1 MLQSPQVSDN
11 QLIRACLTNLY
22 SDLMALALLLLG
34 ERQKAFNAAADA
46 ICDAVHQRRHYWAGI
61 SGRAWVYRF
70 LLRRCR
76 QPLWGASKLSRAA
89 LRLVLCDALNL
100 QPVEAAGVLG
110 EKPAH
115 AEERLQHARQH
126 PPAELPALLA
136 QVNSNRQPLDP
147 EQLDQ
152 ILVVILQESARLLR
166 LAASWSRIRQA
177 ALVVLVLVGALG
189 FYRVWLGTDRPTPA
203 PAPAPTLSAGL
214 PAPTQAP
221 PASPTPDPTPTLSAG
236 PVQRTNQ
243 GEVYLKGI
251 CSLNLDSALDFY
263 PNFDG
268 PDSLTAVL
276 NYWNTPTDPAA
287 LRSELQ
293 PAPDGEVS
301 LLELRNYADAQG
313 LKSVFGLAGDTRLL
327 RRLVDAGY
335 PVIVEVG
342 QWTEVGW
349 RSRVLVVCGYQS
361 YAQNFITAQP
371 EPAQGWRPVIAFD
384 QLKFQWDDLNG
395 PYLVVY
401 DPQAAGT
408 QQKLK
413 QALGQAAN
421 ARASFELARDQA
433 AQVIATT
440 ANSQRRFF
448 AEFNYATA
456 LYYLYNFDEA
466 ALAYDRAFE
475 SLALLPDDTR
485 PDHILWFQTQPYQAY
500 YASGQFER
508 IVELANQVIE
518 AAGGPAPENSFYW
531 RGSAYARLGRY
542 DEWLADLQSALQAN
556 PNYLPAQED
565 LDRFNGR

>member
-1 MLQSPQVSDN
+1 
-11 QLIRACLTNLY
+11 
-22 SDLMALALLLLG
+22 MAPSAFTGSGWAQIALP
-34 ERQKAFNAAADA
+34 RP
-46 ICDAVHQRRHYWAGI
+46 
-61 SGRAWVYRF
+61 
-70 LLRRCR
+70 LR
-76 QPLWGASKLSRAA
+76 S
-89 LRLVLCDALNL
+89 DALCR
-100 QPVEAAGVLG
+100 
-110 EKPAH
+110 PACP
-115 AEERLQHARQH
+115 H
-126 PPAELPALLA
+126 P
-136 QVNSNRQPLDP
+136 D
-147 EQLDQ
+147 
-152 ILVVILQESARLLR
+152 
-166 LAASWSRIRQA
+166 AASQ
-177 ALVVLVLVGALG
+177 
-189 FYRVWLGTDRPTPA
+189 
-203 PAPAPTLSAGL
+203 
-214 PAPTQAP
+214 
-221 PASPTPDPTPTLSAG
+221 PDPRPNTHPVCRPGSAHKPGRSLS
-236 PVQRTNQ
+236 
-243 GEVYLKGI
+243 EGI

-268 PDSLTAVL
+268 PDSLAAVL

-313 LKSVFGLAGDTRLL
+313 LKSAFGLAGDTRLL

-342 QWTEVGW
+342 QWTEIGW

-371 EPAQGWRPVIAFD
+371 EPAQGWRPIIAFD

-395 PYLVVY
+395 PYLALY
-401 DPQAAGT
+401 DPQVAGA
-408 QQKLK
+408 QQKLQ
-413 QALGQAAN
+413 QALGEAAN

-500 YASGQFER
+500 YATGQFER

-531 RGSAYARLGRY
+531 RGSAYYRLGRF
-542 DEWLADLQSALQAN
+542 DEWLADLQSALLAN
-556 PNYLPAQED
+556 PNYPPAQQD